1 MIRVILMALFF
12 VPGFLNAGSLPAFS
26 DYFKISTLGKVQS
39 RESAHFRV
47 EWVHPRDETFVNA
60 LLEYLEAAHQDLD
73 PLFRVVTSGGKKVPV
88 EIYPDLKSFSE
99 VSGLSL
105 ARFKASGTIAL
116 TLEQRLMLLSPRNL
130 YSGYTWATTAVHEL
144 IHYLINSISPSR
156 VPIWLHEGTAQVYQG
171 YPYQKTASLQPSQ
184 WGLFKKYR
192 AKRGLLS
199 LETLKEPFPYRK
211 DPEETELA
219 YVQALLFVKWL
230 DQQCG
235 AVSLIRLTRELP
247 SIEQALERCTGMTYS
262 DLSKKFIP
270 QIMAK
275 IEIPGGSDVAYF
287 ARDFS
292 GNDPRD
298 AESKRADQDSQNFA
312 QLSSR
317 LFDQGRY
324 RASAVEMQQALQKTP
339 VTPPSWRRQLAMALE
354 KSGQPKESGAILSD
368 LLKDYPDDAGAWFLK
383 GRQALLRADMK
394 LAWDAFLR
402 AFYVNPFMEGLDQEM
417 GALKQQHPHFG
428 YSFLKADPQK

>member
-1 MIRVILMALFF
+1 MMRALAIVLLF
-12 VPGFLNAGSLPAFS
+12 VPSLLEAGSLPAFS
-26 DYFKISTLGKVQS
+26 DHFKASSLGKVQS
-39 RESAHFRV
+39 RESQHFRV

-73 PLFRVVTSGGKKVPV
+73 PLFRVVTAGGKKVPV

-116 TLEQRLMLLSPRNL
+116 TLEQRLMILSPRNL

-144 IHYLINSISPSR
+144 IHYLINSISPNR
-156 VPIWLHEGTAQVYQG
+156 VPIWLHEGTAQVFQG
-171 YPYQKTASLQPSQ
+171 YPYQKKAALQPSQ

-192 AKRGLLS
+192 SKNGLLS

-247 SIEQALERCTGMTYS
+247 TIEEALERCTGMTYS
-262 DLSKKFIP
+262 NLSKKFIP
-270 QIMAK
+270 QIMAQV
-275 IEIPGGSDVAYF
+275 EIPAGSDVAYF

-292 GNDPRD
+292 GSDPRD

-317 LFDQGRY
+317 LVDQGRY
-324 RASAVEMQQALQKTP
+324 RAAAVEMQQALQKTP
-339 VTPPSWRRQLAMALE
+339 VSPPSWRRQLALALE
-354 KSGQPKESGAILSD
+354 KSGQPKESSAVLTD

-394 LAWDAFLR
+394 LAWDSFLR
-402 AFYVNPFMEGLDQEM
+402 AFYVNPFMEGLEQEM
-417 GALKQQHPHFG
+417 GELKQQHPHFG
-428 YSFLKADPQK
+428 YSFLKSDPQK